1 DAGRRRAHVRPGS
14 SGIVRGTLGRVG
26 RLEWWSQPGVRGG
39 DTGMKT
45 LMAVTAAVVGLTFAA
60 GTATANMC
68 PTLVKQGRDA
78 AAKMD
83 ANSDKVKKAVSMLDK
98 A

>member
-1 DAGRRRAHVRPGS
+1 
-14 SGIVRGTLGRVG
+14 
-26 RLEWWSQPGVRGG
+26 
-39 DTGMKT
+39 MKT
-45 LMAVTAAVVGLTFAA
+45 LMAVTAVVVGLTLTA

-83 ANSDKVKKAVSMLDK
+83 AKSDKVKKAVSMLDK
-98 A
+98 AEALHKDGKHADSVKQANEALELLGVKN